1 MSDTASAIRSTI
13 DAYTKCST
21 AGDIDG
27 LVSLFTEDARQEDP
41 VGQPPNVGHE
51 AIRGFFENVKNV
63 GPMELSLAQEPIIIG
78 NEAMVFLTVVSH
90 VGDQDVRVP
99 FIADHIIFAAD
110 GRIQSLRAFFDPAT
124 ITMAPAADSPSP

>member
-1 MSDTASAIRSTI
+1 MSDATAIRATI
-13 DAYTKCST
+13 DAYAKYST

-27 LVSLFTEDARQEDP
+27 LLSLFTDDATQEDP
-41 VGQPPNVGHE
+41 VGQPPNVGKG
-51 AIRGFFENVKNV
+51 AIRGFFDNVKNV

-99 FIADHIIFAAD
+99 FIADLMTFADD

-124 ITMAPAADSPSP
+124 ITMGRRE